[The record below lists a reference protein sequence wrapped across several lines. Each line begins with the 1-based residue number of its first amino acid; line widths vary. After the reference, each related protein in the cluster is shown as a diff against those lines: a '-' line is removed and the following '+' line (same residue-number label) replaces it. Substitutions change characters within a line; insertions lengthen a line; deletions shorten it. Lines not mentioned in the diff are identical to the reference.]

1 MTKRKLNV
9 QTLRDD
15 LLNNYELVKAN
26 EMDIQ
31 TSKELSNTAGKV
43 FMSAKVQMEYNK
55 LSGQPSKKI
64 QFMESGH

>member
-1 MTKRKLNV
+1 MAKLNV

-15 LLNNYELVKAN
+15 LLENYELVKKN

-43 FMSAKVQMEYNK
+43 FMSAKVQMEYNR
-55 LSGQPSKKI
+55 LSGQPGKKI
-64 QFMESGH
+64 QFLQSGN